1 MCESVFPESLPVC
14 MRVSEVVQMGRHGFS
29 FQANQ
34 RLFDVLMFNIVTDAV
49 MSDPC
54 HYHQHQLSMQ
64 ESDICI
70 LPLLMVKHNSI
81 SACWDVCI
89 HWEIP
94 RCQPRLRHSIT
105 VTYIWYIS
113 HYTEDTI
120 CSCTFLFHPKEI
132 GRKHNP
138 QGQSENC
145 FTIGFPALSFDL
157 LGNHFGHS
165 GW

>member
-1 MCESVFPESLPVC
+1 MLSAVSSCCSSPAVMCQRHQCVKGVNVCESVFPESLPVC

-34 RLFDVLMFNIVTDAV
+34 RLFDVLMFNIVNDAV

-81 SACWDVCI
+81 SAC
-89 HWEIP
+89 
-94 RCQPRLRHSIT
+94 
-105 VTYIWYIS
+105 
-113 HYTEDTI
+113 
-120 CSCTFLFHPKEI
+120 
-132 GRKHNP
+132 
-138 QGQSENC
+138 
-145 FTIGFPALSFDL
+145 
-157 LGNHFGHS
+157 
-165 GW
+165 